1 MMKLNSNVACIEYK
15 NKVIL
20 ANKLTGMWLRITK
33 EIYNYFIKA
42 LELNYER
49 KDFVRSFM
57 REEDQ
62 IYMCTY
68 GNCQNL
74 VSKYHIRYD
83 GYVYAC
89 QTIEDRKYSLG
100 HIDQISEF
108 DKITNNNLML
118 MIEDL
123 LKFNHKCRRCKVMP
137 FCWKCP
143 VEIMEYTKNGSM
155 REHCNT
161 VHDNLFHVIWEE

>member
-62 IYMCTY
+62 IYIGKLLDKMEEI
-68 GNCQNL
+68 G
-74 VSKYHIRYD
+74 I
-83 GYVYAC
+83 
-89 QTIEDRKYSLG
+89 LG
-100 HIDQISEF
+100 DAEF
-108 DKITNNNLML
+108 FFQKSVAFEITNRCNLTCIL
-118 MIEDL
+118 YVFRYHYFSDNVFCYIFDL
-123 LKFNHKCRRCKVMP
+123 SKCVGRK
-137 FCWKCP
+137 
-143 VEIMEYTKNGSM
+143 
-155 REHCNT
+155 
-161 VHDNLFHVIWEE
+161 

>member
-62 IYMCTY
+62 IYRKTAR
-68 GNCQNL
+68 QNGRN
-74 VSKYHIRYD
+74 RYSWRC
-83 GYVYAC
+83 G
-89 QTIEDRKYSLG
+89 IFFPK
-100 HIDQISEF
+100 
-108 DKITNNNLML
+108 
-118 MIEDL
+118 
-123 LKFNHKCRRCKVMP
+123 KCC
-137 FCWKCP
+137 
-143 VEIMEYTKNGSM
+143 I
-155 REHCNT
+155 
-161 VHDNLFHVIWEE
+161 